1 MESIRRK
8 NTRYRVMPYAYG
20 DYILTCGE
28 IPYQSFGLDKKRTKR
43 LLRSFFGG
51 EREIHELGGRQ
62 SLPLHGF
69 SYGSEGRTRPL
80 REAVADGAEAL
91 GASRGL
97 TPCKG

>member
-43 LLRSFFGG
+43 LLRSFFGWG
-51 EREIHELGGRQ
+51 AGILLVFGAA
-62 SLPLHGF
+62 
-69 SYGSEGRTRPL
+69 RPFL
-80 REAVADGAEAL
+80 V
-91 GASRGL
+91 
-97 TPCKG
+97 